1 MQIKECLN
9 DIRQAAARIGHD
21 VRLMEV
27 CGTHTMTA
35 FRSGLRSLLP
45 ENVSL
50 LSGPGCPVCVT
61 PQEYIDRIIAIAK
74 LPDTLVTTFGDM
86 LRVPGNEESLEVARA
101 EGAGVMAVY
110 SPMDALEEAKKN
122 PATRVV
128 FFGVGFETTVPT
140 TAWTIKEAARQGV
153 ENFSVLCAHKT
164 MPHAMAALL
173 KGGEI
178 NIDGFMCPGHVAV
191 ITGTRIFDFLC
202 DEHGR
207 PCVVAGFEPL
217 DMALA
222 TAMLL
227 RQIAEG
233 RAEVENEYHRSV
245 DAEGNPAARALI
257 EEVFA
262 PCAAEWRGMGT
273 IEGSG
278 LRIRDEFAQH
288 DAAKIFDKLSLPKA
302 AGTPGCICG
311 DIIRGARVPTQCA
324 LFRKTCTPAKPVG
337 ACMVSAEGTCA
348 AYYKYAGRDQG
359 K

>member
-1 MQIKECLN
+1 MAIERYF
-9 DIRQAAARIGHD
+9 DEIRRSAAEIDRD

-45 ENVSL
+45 DNVAL

-74 LPDTLVTTFGDM
+74 QPDALVATFGDM
-86 LRVPGNEESLEVARA
+86 LRVPGGEESLEAARA
-101 EGAGVMAVY
+101 DGAGVMAVY
-110 SPMDALEEAKKN
+110 SPTDALAEAKKN
-122 PATRVV
+122 PDRRVV

-140 TAWTIKEAARQGV
+140 TAWTLKEAAREGV
-153 ENFSVLCAHKT
+153 ENFAVLCAHKT
-164 MPHAMAALL
+164 MPRAMAALL
-173 KGGEI
+173 EGGEVKV
-178 NIDGFMCPGHVAV
+178 DGFMCPGHVSV
-191 ITGTRIFDFLC
+191 ITGTGIFDFLSG
-202 DEHGR
+202 EHGR
-207 PCVVAGFEPL
+207 PCVVAGFEAA

-257 EEVFA
+257 DEVFE
-262 PCAAEWRGMGT
+262 PCGAKWRGMGE
-273 IEGSG
+273 IPGSG
-278 LRIRDEFAQH
+278 LRIREEFAQH
-288 DAAKIFDKLSLPKA
+288 DAARIFGNLELPETTP
-302 AGTPGCICG
+302 TPGCICG
-311 DIIRGARVPTQCA
+311 DVIRGARVPTQCP
-324 LFRKTCTPAKPVG
+324 LFRKVCTPTTPVG

-348 AYYKYAGRDQG
+348 AYYKYAGRERT